1 LITSAPFSIGDRIG
15 ASGTVD
21 QDGVVLSVPGNA
33 AERPGEVDIDLLE
46 VGTGEIIHRDAVVSA
61 EGMEID
67 GLDIIHVHLDA
78 GDVAGEQNM
87 PVTRP

>member
-1 LITSAPFSIGDRIG
+1 MPPSAPARS
-15 ASGTVD
+15 TWTC
-21 QDGVVLSVPGNA
+21 LY
-33 AERPGEVDIDLLE
+33 
-46 VGTGEIIHRDAVVSA
+46 VGTGEIVDRDAVVSA